1 MDDEQKLRFEQDRGH
16 RAARILEDEIFK
28 DAIAAVKANAH
39 DLFRAADSH
48 DLDALQVARVTLACV
63 EAVEKQ
69 IVHHM
74 NTGKMATTMLE
85 RIQAKIDFAKKRK
98 AA

>member
-1 MDDEQKLRFEQDRGH
+1 MEDEQKLRFEQDRGH
-16 RAARILEDEIFK
+16 RAARMLEDEIFK
-28 DAIAAVKANAH
+28 DAIEAVKEQAHALFKKADPH
-39 DLFRAADSH
+39 DLE
-48 DLDALQVARVTLACV
+48 ALQVARVTLSCV

-74 NTGKMATTMLE
+74 NTGKMASTMLE
-85 RIQAKIDFAKKRK
+85 RIQTLKDRTIKRK